1 MAPSCK
7 VLGVKT
13 PGLIVS
19 SGADAV
25 PISLGLAR
33 RHLREDCSSQSTLE
47 QRGVASTATDSTQAE
62 SHRRVKH
69 SIPSCVL
76 VITAVHIP
84 PTQPPISGRLGLR
97 VTFPDGPNLKNL
109 IAALTSERIELIHLI
124 RKNAGLGDPARPNKS
139 YVHSPHFNSPITQQ

>member
-33 RHLREDCSSQSTLE
+33 RHLREDCSSQSMLE
-47 QRGVASTATDSTQAE
+47 QRGVAST
-62 SHRRVKH
+62 
-69 SIPSCVL
+69 
-76 VITAVHIP
+76 
-84 PTQPPISGRLGLR
+84 PTQPPISGRLGLIR

-109 IAALTSERIELIHLI
+109 IAALTSERIELIHLLLFS
-124 RKNAGLGDPARPNKS
+124 GS
-139 YVHSPHFNSPITQQ
+139 SS